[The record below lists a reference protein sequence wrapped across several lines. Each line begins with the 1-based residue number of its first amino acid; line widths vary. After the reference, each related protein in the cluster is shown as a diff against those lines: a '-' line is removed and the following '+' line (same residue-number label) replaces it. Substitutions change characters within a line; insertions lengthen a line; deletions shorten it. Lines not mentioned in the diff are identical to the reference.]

1 VRRMV
6 AELGGKVTVVATGGL
21 AGAVLDAC
29 ETVQRHDPWLT
40 LYGLRIIWDRN
51 RREGRG
57 SGGLK
62 ASPPV
67 DRGPGAVGARTEGG
81 HG

>member
-1 VRRMV
+1 
-6 AELGGKVTVVATGGL
+6 
-21 AGAVLDAC
+21 VLDAC
-29 ETVQRHDPWLT
+29 ESVQRHDPWLT

-51 RREGRG
+51 RGG

-62 ASPPV
+62 ASPPE
-67 DRGPGAVGARTEGG
+67 DRGSGGPGG